1 MMKNT
6 LNEHTTQLDSDTVSS
21 LQTVKYGIKS
31 RAAYYDDL
39 SLNAT
44 QLLVKN
50 MKLVSIKRIQEQSLA
65 RKRKQYVMDSM
76 HLKRQK
82 LITKVADCSSV
93 EAQAKES
100 RRKYYISLRKTVLEG
115 LVAKRKLKK

>member
-1 MMKNT
+1 MDIN
-6 LNEHTTQLDSDTVSS
+6 TVSS
-21 LQTVKYGIKS
+21 LQTVKYVIKS
-31 RAAYYDDL
+31 RAGSAIEYYDDL

-44 QLLVKN
+44 QLPVKN
-50 MKLVSIKRIQEQSLA
+50 MKLVSIIRIQEQSLA

-76 HLKRQK
+76 HLRRQK

-100 RRKYYISLRKTVLEG
+100 RRKYYISQRKVVLEA
-115 LVAKRKLKK
+115 LVAKEKLKT